1 MRGLLVGYLRDPRSC
16 DYATLLELAVLADD
30 REDAHDKLSEATAA
44 ECSAWMLESSARN
57 LALTRKAR
65 EARGE
70 DGAWISDLE
79 SELLAKAA
87 RLAEKPKTDPA
98 S

>member
-1 MRGLLVGYLRDPRSC
+1 M
-16 DYATLLELAVLADD
+16 LADD

-44 ECSAWMLESSARN
+44 QSEAWMLESSARN
-57 LALTRKAR
+57 LALIRKVRETRN
-65 EARGE
+65 E
-70 DGAWISDLE
+70 DAAWIGDLE

-87 RLAEKPKTDPA
+87 RRTPKPDPA